1 MTVRH
6 RPTGGTVRQAHGPSP
21 RSIRQLTDELRRGTV
36 GSRLLGVV
44 AGAVLLVAVVLLVK
58 VLLGRGR
65 QADLPPATVPV
76 INVEVQTVATR
87 PSLADVVTLPAVIE
101 PNLKVVISAEV
112 SGRVERVC
120 CPEGTRRSAGD
131 VLIFLNTDVLQAEHD
146 RAKAQAELDRSR
158 YQRVQNLYDQGAATS
173 DELDSSRAQM
183 EISRAL
189 TDAVKARLDRAS
201 IAAPITGVLDR
212 ISVEV
217 GEYVD
222 AGAKVAEMVD
232 VDTVKAVVQ
241 VPEREVGYFA
251 VGDEA
256 VVVPLVR
263 PGDSPITGTVTYVSR
278 QADEMTRSS
287 RLEISLDN
295 AEGNF
300 HAGGIVQAR
309 LTRRMLTDAILIPLA
324 AVIPLEEGK
333 AVYVVEDLAAAVE
346 GANGVARRR
355 EVTLGFIRGR
365 EVQVL
370 SGLAA
375 GDRLIVK
382 GHRYVGPG
390 EPVRWT
396 AGE

>member
-1 MTVRH
+1 MTH
-6 RPTGGTVRQAHGPSP
+6 SLNRPTG
-21 RSIRQLTDELRRGTV
+21 GTV
-36 GSRLLGVV
+36 GSRLLGLV
-44 AGAVLLVAVVLLVK
+44 GATVLLVALVLLVK
-58 VLLGRGR
+58 ALLGLRQ
-65 QADLPPATVPV
+65 QADLPPATAPV
-76 INVEVQTVATR
+76 MNVEVQTVTTR
-87 PSLADVVTLPAVIE
+87 PQVADVVTLPAVIE
-101 PNLKVVISAEV
+101 PSLKVIVSAEV
-112 SGRVERVC
+112 SGRAEEVC

-131 VLIFLNTDVLQAEHD
+131 VIISLNTDLLQAEYD

-158 YQRVQNLYDQGAATS
+158 YQRIQNLYDQGAATS
-173 DELDSSRAQM
+173 DELDGSRAQM

-189 TDAVKARLDRAS
+189 TEAAKARLDRAS

-212 ISVEV
+212 IPVKV

-251 VGDEA
+251 VGDRAE
-256 VVVPLVR
+256 VLPLVH
-263 PGDSPITGTVTYVSR
+263 PGDAPITGTVTYVSQ
-278 QADEMTRSS
+278 QADEMTRTS

-295 AEGNF
+295 AEGHF
-300 HAGGIVQAR
+300 HAGGIVQAT
-309 LTRRMLTDAILIPLA
+309 LTRRMLTDVVLIPLA

-333 AVYVVEDLAAAVE
+333 AVYVVEDAPAPVE

-390 EPVRWT
+390 QPVRWT